1 MGLPIGRTLNHV
13 LIFSFCSSS
22 CSFPFLLTH
31 QPVCPLYPSFNIY
44 SRSPLYDSSGTSS
57 RRLFPTSRDIFL
69 RLKIHTSTIYASKK
83 PRSDHLCPCTSLFH
97 RRVELEN
104 SKGCH

>member
-22 CSFPFLLTH
+22 CSFPFLLMQ
-31 QPVCPLYPSFNIY
+31 QPVCPLYLSLNIY
-44 SRSPLYDSSGTSS
+44 TCLPFQDSSGTSS
-57 RRLFPTSRDIFL
+57 CRLFPTSRDILL

-83 PRSDHLCPCTSLFH
+83 PRSDHLCPCTSLFR